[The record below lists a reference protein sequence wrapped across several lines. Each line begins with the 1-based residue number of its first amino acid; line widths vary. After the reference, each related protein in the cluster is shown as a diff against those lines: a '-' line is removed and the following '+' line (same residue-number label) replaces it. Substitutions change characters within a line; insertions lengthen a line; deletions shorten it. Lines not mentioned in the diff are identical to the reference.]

1 MKTSW
6 LIAIIVVIAAA
17 VLGIAVIWKRPV
29 TGGQTVSVRAIS
41 ENDRVEGD
49 RNASIILIEYSD
61 FQCPACAAY
70 FPVLKLLRR
79 ELGGKIAF
87 AYRHFPLSQHANA
100 EIAARA
106 AEAAGRQEKFWEM
119 HDIIFERQ
127 AEWAEQGNGRGALIG
142 YADALGLDR
151 ARFTADLDSKDI
163 RDKVANDFAGG
174 LGAGVNSTPTFFL
187 NGKKIKNPQTYDE
200 FKNIIAAA
208 ENEAVK

>member
-6 LIAIIVVIAAA
+6 LIAILVVVVVA
-17 VLGIAVIWKRPV
+17 VLGIAIIWKRPIAGGE
-29 TGGQTVSVRAIS
+29 TGSVRVIS

-49 RNASIILIEYSD
+49 RNTGIVLIEYSD

-87 AYRHFPLSQHANA
+87 VYRHFPLSQHKNA
-100 EIAARA
+100 DLAARA

-119 HDIIFERQ
+119 HDMIFEYQ
-127 AEWAEQGNGRGALIG
+127 TEWAEQGNGRSIFIG

-151 ARFTADLDSKDI
+151 ARFIADLDSKDI

-187 NGKKIKNPQTYDE
+187 NGKKIKNPQTHDE
-200 FKNIIAAA
+200 FKNIITAAG
-208 ENEAVK
+208 NGAVK